1 MGDFEYVFL
10 SVDSCHIWFWS
21 SERTGASFGHLVNI
35 LFRMFY
41 GVDFDSDRY
50 GIRLIESHIREYI
63 SENSKRTCVYFGD
76 TEEVERIG
84 NKGKQSIGDTVFPNV
99 FVINVLF

>member
-1 MGDFEYVFL
+1 
-10 SVDSCHIWFWS
+10 
-21 SERTGASFGHLVNI
+21 
-35 LFRMFY
+35 MFC

-76 TEEVERIG
+76 TEEVEMIG